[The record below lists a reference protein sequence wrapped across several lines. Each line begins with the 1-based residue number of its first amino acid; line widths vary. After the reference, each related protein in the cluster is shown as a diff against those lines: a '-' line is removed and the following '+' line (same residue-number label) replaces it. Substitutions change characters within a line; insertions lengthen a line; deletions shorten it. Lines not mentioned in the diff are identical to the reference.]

1 VSLGSD
7 SRFAFKLARNTGEVT
22 VFRSH
27 SDAQNGFAKGKAI
40 AKAFG
45 VSLDDDVYVVGN
57 VVVGFQKTPTKAERH
72 EVEGWL
78 RTR

>member
-1 VSLGSD
+1 V
-7 SRFAFKLARNTGEVT
+7 
-22 VFRSH
+22 
-27 SDAQNGFAKGKAI
+27 I

-45 VSLDDDVYVVGN
+45 VSLDDAVYVVRN

-78 RTR
+78 RTH